1 VKFSRIL
8 DYSVFSGSKAELM
21 EYIDNFDKV
30 NIISGNPEV
39 LYNGLKDEELFDIFT
54 SGSALIIPDGTGTVL
69 ASKLAGDPVMEKL
82 AGIEVMGLVIDKCD
96 KEGLG
101 IYLIGARE
109 VVVRACA
116 KNLKA
121 KYPDLNIMGY
131 HNGYFNIDNCPELI
145 SDIKEKKPYALFAA
159 MGSPIQDRFILK
171 YMEELPCKIFMG
183 VGGSFDVISGNTK
196 RAPKWMINL
205 GLEWLY
211 RVSKEPS
218 RIKRLSSIPKFLTAV
233 ILNKEGKNQP
243 G

>member
-8 DYSVFSGSKAELM
+8 DYCVFSGSKAELM
-21 EYIDNFDKV
+21 EYIDNFEKV

-39 LYNGLKDEELFDIFT
+39 LYNGLKDSQLFDIFT
-54 SGSALIIPDGTGTVL
+54 AGSALIIPDGTGTVL
-69 ASKLAGDPVMEKL
+69 ASKLAGDPVVQKL
-82 AGIEVMGLVIDKCD
+82 AGIEVMELVIGKCE

-109 VVVRACA
+109 VVVKACV

-121 KYPDLNIMGY
+121 RHPDLNVMGY

-159 MGSPIQDRFILK
+159 MGSPMQDRFILK
-171 YMEELPCKIFMG
+171 YMDELPCKIFMG
-183 VGGSFDVISGNTK
+183 VGGSFDVISGNAK

-205 GLEWLY
+205 GMEWLY
-211 RVSKEPS
+211 RVSREPQ

-233 ILNKEGKNQP
+233 FLHKEGKNQP